1 MKELISYLLQN
12 IQLDFQGDI
21 SLDKV
26 RAFLREDDTRDAR
39 RLLGKLIDDQSVEP
53 MLITLAD
60 CLACSGCVTTAE
72 TMLVRSKMD
81 GVWAVQSCAAA
92 NSCAWSHR

>member
-39 RLLGKLIDDQSVEP
+39 RLLGKLIDDQSVDP
-53 MLITLAD
+53 LLLTLAD
-60 CLACSGCVTTAE
+60 CLKEYLSTGVNSDAVAE
-72 TMLVRSKMD
+72 QLRLYAES
-81 GVWAVQSCAAA
+81 
-92 NSCAWSHR
+92 

>member
-1 MKELISYLLQN
+1 MKELISYLLHN

-60 CLACSGCVTTAE
+60 CLNEYIGSGVSPE
-72 TMLVRSKMD
+72 TVSEQLRFYSE
-81 GVWAVQSCAAA
+81 S
-92 NSCAWSHR
+92 